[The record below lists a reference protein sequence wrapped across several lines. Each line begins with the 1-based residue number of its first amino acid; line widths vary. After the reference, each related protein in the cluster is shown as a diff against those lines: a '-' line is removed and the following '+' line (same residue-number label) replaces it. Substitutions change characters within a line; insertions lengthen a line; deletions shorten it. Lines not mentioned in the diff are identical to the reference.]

1 MAGVKGPLGYTADLS
16 DSRGVVVLVIR
27 VNGKR
32 PIKLE
37 RKLSESG
44 GWGLWDFHR
53 AESSYTLGV
62 KTHRLARI
70 RPAEPAAG
78 KPVELFIM
86 REASAP
92 ESEWISF
99 GEGVA
104 AYESDS

>member
-1 MAGVKGPLGYTADLS
+1 MRSEVDCGLS
-16 DSRGVVVLVIR
+16 SLRGGGVLVVR
-27 VNGKR
+27 VVGKR

-70 RPAEPAAG
+70 KPAEPAAG
-78 KPVELFIM
+78 KPVELFIL
-86 REASAP
+86 RDASAP
-92 ESEWISF
+92 ESEWIAF

-104 AYESDS
+104 AYESDG

>member
-1 MAGVKGPLGYTADLS
+1 M
-16 DSRGVVVLVIR
+16 LVIR

-32 PIKLE
+32 PIKLD

-70 RPAEPAAG
+70 KPAEPAAG
-78 KPVELFIM
+78 KPVEIFIM

-92 ESEWISF
+92 ESEWIAF